1 MSAPLSAQVSAHR
14 IVFANEKGGTGKS
27 TTAVHIA
34 IALAYQ
40 GARVAAID
48 LDPRQRTLHRYLEN
62 RAETEK
68 RRGISLPGA
77 RFAVYEGETV
87 AGLDALSAE
96 MAADADFLIFDTP
109 GRDDPFAR
117 HVATGADTLVTP
129 LNDSFVDF
137 DLIGQVDAETFKIRK
152 LSFYAELIWEARK
165 KRALATIR
173 DQKREMD
180 WVVVRNRTHHVEAR
194 NQRRLEGA
202 LAELSKR
209 VGFRVANGLSERVIY
224 RELFPSGLTLLDK
237 GHLGELGTSHLVARQ
252 ELRALLAGLNL
263 PRTAAP
269 QAELPMV
276 RASRQMGTTPA

>member
-1 MSAPLSAQVSAHR
+1 MSNATPHR

-27 TTAVHIA
+27 TTAVHVA

-40 GARVAAID
+40 GAKVAAID

-62 RAETEK
+62 RAETQ
-68 RRGISLPGA
+68 RRREIELPTA
-77 RFAVYEGETV
+77 RFEVFNGDSIEQLEAMATEMGEG
-87 AGLDALSAE
+87 S
-96 MAADADFLIFDTP
+96 DFLLFDTP

-117 HVATGADTLVTP
+117 HVATTADTLVTP

-137 DLIGQVDAETFKIRK
+137 DLIGQVDAETFKVRR

-165 KRALATIR
+165 KRAMTTLR

-180 WVVVRNRTHHVEAR
+180 WVVVRNRTGYTEAR
-194 NQRRLEGA
+194 NVRRLDQA
-202 LAELSKR
+202 LGELSKR
-209 VGFRVANGLSERVIY
+209 VGFRIANGLSERVIY

-252 ELRALLAGLNL
+252 ELRQLIAGLNL
-263 PRTAAP
+263 PMPARPQKELALAAT
-269 QAELPMV
+269 V
-276 RASRQMGTTPA
+276 

>member
-1 MSAPLSAQVSAHR
+1 VAPHR

-27 TTAVHIA
+27 TTAVHVA
-34 IALAYQ
+34 VALAYQ
-40 GARVAAID
+40 GARVATID

-62 RAETEK
+62 RAETQR
-68 RRGISLPGA
+68 RRGINLPTA
-77 RFAVYEGETV
+77 RFAVFQGDTV
-87 AGLDALSAE
+87 EQLEALAAE
-96 MAADADFLIFDTP
+96 VGDGQDFLVFDTP

-117 HVATGADTLVTP
+117 HAATTADTLVTP

-137 DLIGQVDAETFKIRK
+137 DLIGQVDAETFKVRR

-165 KRALATIR
+165 KRAMATIR

-180 WVVVRNRTHHVEAR
+180 WVVVRNRTGYTEAR
-194 NQRRLEGA
+194 NMRRIDQA
-202 LAELSKR
+202 LTELSKR

-252 ELRALLAGLNL
+252 ELRQLIAGLNL
-263 PRTAAP
+263 PVPAARRDELAL
-269 QAELPMV
+269 AE
-276 RASRQMGTTPA
+276 PA

>member
-1 MSAPLSAQVSAHR
+1 VSEHRSINPHR

-27 TTAVHIA
+27 TTAVHVA
-34 IALAYQ
+34 IALSYQ

-62 RAETEK
+62 RAETQR
-68 RRGISLPGA
+68 RRGVTLPTA
-77 RFAVYEGETV
+77 RFAVFEGSTV
-87 AGLDALSAE
+87 EELEALSAE
-96 MAADADFLIFDTP
+96 VGEGYDFLLFDTP

-117 HVATGADTLVTP
+117 HVATTADTLVTP

-137 DLIGQVDAETFKIRK
+137 DLIGQVDAETFKVRR

-165 KRALATIR
+165 KRAMATIR

-180 WVVVRNRTHHVEAR
+180 WVVVRNRTGFTEAR
-194 NQRRLEGA
+194 NMRRLNDA
-202 LAELSKR
+202 LGELSKR
-209 VGFRVANGLSERVIY
+209 VGFRIANGLSERVIY

-252 ELRALLAGLNL
+252 ELRQLIAGLNL
-263 PRTAAP
+263 PAPGRQPEELALAATA
-269 QAELPMV
+269 
-276 RASRQMGTTPA
+276 